1 MNISGLWGFDL
12 FRVVG
17 PVEVIIRFC
26 KLKYRDET
34 SIQSHPKCVV
44 GIEVTR
50 EVIRGIT
57 GDTAGDL
64 GGPRQRY

>member
-1 MNISGLWGFDL
+1 M
-12 FRVVG
+12 
-17 PVEVIIRFC
+17 EVIIRFC

-57 GDTAGDL
+57 GDTAGDW
-64 GGPRQRY
+64 GGLCKDINDHKAQNEEVNL

>member
-1 MNISGLWGFDL
+1 M
-12 FRVVG
+12 
-17 PVEVIIRFC
+17 EVIIRFC
-26 KLKYRDET
+26 KLQYRDET

-57 GDTAGDL
+57 GDTAGDWGL
-64 GGPRQRY
+64 GEDSGKDINDHKAQNEEVNL

>member
-1 MNISGLWGFDL
+1 MG
-12 FRVVG
+12 
-17 PVEVIIRFC
+17 VIVRFC

-64 GGPRQRY
+64 GGLRQRY